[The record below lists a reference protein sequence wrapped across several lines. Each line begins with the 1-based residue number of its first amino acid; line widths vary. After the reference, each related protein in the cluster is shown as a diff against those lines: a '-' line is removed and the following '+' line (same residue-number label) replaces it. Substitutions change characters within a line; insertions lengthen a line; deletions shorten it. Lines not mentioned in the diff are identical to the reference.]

1 MKFFR
6 IGLAKWGALDYRF
19 QKLMSKRQ
27 PSTLMGTGVTRFAV
41 AWMMVSFVGALSVVD
56 SLAKDAQT
64 IAIEKIT
71 TQKYGA
77 KPFTVK
83 AASTSKLPVS
93 LFVNGSAVIK
103 GGLLTIK
110 GAGTVRIFA
119 LQAGDEQFKAA
130 APAVTSFLVEKAEL
144 TVKAEDKTMDEGG
157 KEPELT
163 LVYKGFV
170 NGDTEKTLESP
181 AKAKIVETGKGFR
194 KKKQIV
200 PSGAKS
206 ANYSF
211 KYVTGDLK
219 VTRKKKGLFGRK

>member
-1 MKFFR
+1 
-6 IGLAKWGALDYRF
+6 
-19 QKLMSKRQ
+19 MSKRQ
-27 PSTLMGTGVTRFAV
+27 QKILMWTGKTPCVATWVIIFLMGIF
-41 AWMMVSFVGALSVVD
+41 LSVEGF
-56 SLAKDAQT
+56 AKETQV
-64 IAIEKIT
+64 IAIQKIT

-77 KPFTVK
+77 NPLSVK

-93 LFVNGSAVIK
+93 LFVNGPAVIK

-130 APAVTSFLVEKAEL
+130 APAMTSFLVEKAEL

-157 KEPELT
+157 KQPELT

-170 NGDTEKTLESP
+170 NGDTEKTLEIP
-181 AKAKIVETGKGFR
+181 AKAKIVESGKGFR

-211 KYVTGDLK
+211 RYVTGDLK
-219 VTRKKKGLFGRK
+219 VARKKKGLFGRK

>member
-1 MKFFR
+1 
-6 IGLAKWGALDYRF
+6 
-19 QKLMSKRQ
+19 MSKRQ
-27 PSTLMGTGVTRFAV
+27 PSTLMGTGTTRFAV

-71 TQKYGA
+71 TQKYGE

-93 LFVNGSAVIK
+93 LFVNGPAVIK

-130 APAVTSFLVEKAEL
+130 APAMTSFLVEKAEL

>member
-1 MKFFR
+1 MWTGKTPYLATWIIVFL
-6 IGLAKWGALDYRF
+6 IGIF
-19 QKLMSKRQ
+19 
-27 PSTLMGTGVTRFAV
+27 
-41 AWMMVSFVGALSVVD
+41 LSVEGF
-56 SLAKDAQT
+56 AKENQA
-64 IAIEKIT
+64 IAIQKIT

-77 KPFTVK
+77 KPFSVK
-83 AASTSKLPVS
+83 ATSTSKLPVS
-93 LFVNGSAVIK
+93 LFVNGPAVIK
-103 GGLLTIK
+103 GGVLTIK

-130 APAVTSFLVEKAEL
+130 APAMTSFLVEKAEL

-170 NGDTEKTLESP
+170 NGDTEKTLEST
-181 AKAKIVETGKGFR
+181 AKGKIVETGKGFR

-219 VTRKKKGLFGRK
+219 VTRKKKGIFGRK

>member
-1 MKFFR
+1 MWTGKTPYPATWIIVFL
-6 IGLAKWGALDYRF
+6 IGIF
-19 QKLMSKRQ
+19 
-27 PSTLMGTGVTRFAV
+27 
-41 AWMMVSFVGALSVVD
+41 LSVEGF
-56 SLAKDAQT
+56 AKENQA
-64 IAIEKIT
+64 IAIQKIT

-77 KPFTVK
+77 EPLSVK

-93 LFVNGSAVIK
+93 LFVNGPAVIK
-103 GGLLTIK
+103 GGVLTIK

-181 AKAKIVETGKGFR
+181 AKAKIVESGKGFR

-211 KYVTGDLK
+211 RYVTGDLK